1 MTPQRRAVLEVL
13 IGNTPHPTAEQI
25 HGLVGDFEK
34 VKSLFPCDGFRPVR
48 YAVTIYGYCADY
60 AAPLETES

>member
-1 MTPQRRAVLEVL
+1 MTPQQRAVLEVL
-13 IGNTPHPTAEQI
+13 IGNSHQPMAEQT
-25 HGLVGDFEK
+25 HGLVGDLEK